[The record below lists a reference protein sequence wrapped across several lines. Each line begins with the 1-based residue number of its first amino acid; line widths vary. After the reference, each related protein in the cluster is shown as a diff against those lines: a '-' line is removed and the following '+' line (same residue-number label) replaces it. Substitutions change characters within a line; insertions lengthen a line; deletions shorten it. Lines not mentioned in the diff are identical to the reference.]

1 MKIAVIVFPGSNCDV
16 DIYEALATV
25 CHADVQYVSHRERSL
40 AGFDAVMLPGGFSY
54 GDYLRAGALA
64 RFTNIMPA
72 IIQMANEGKP
82 VFGTCNGFQI
92 LTEAGLL
99 PGALKHNNSQQFI
112 CKTVPLEVVNN
123 QTLFTTKYQ
132 ARERIALPIA
142 HADGCYVASKE
153 TLNQLEQNHQVVFR
167 YAAENPNGSLR
178 NIAGITNRR
187 GNVLGMM
194 PHPERAVEALLGNT
208 AGRRLFESLL
218 ANGSVKA

>member
-25 CHADVQYVSHRERSL
+25 CHADVQYVSHREKSL

-123 QTLFTTKYQ
+123 QTLFTTEYQ
-132 ARERIALPIA
+132 AHERIALPIA
-142 HADGCYVASKE
+142 HADGCYVASKD
-153 TLNQLEQNHQVVFR
+153 TLDQLEQNHQVVFR

-178 NIAGITNRR
+178 NIAGITNQQ

-194 PHPERAVEALLGNT
+194 PHPERAVEALLGNA

-218 ANGSVKA
+218 TNGTVKA

>member
-25 CHADVQYVSHRERSL
+25 CHADVQYVSHREKSL

-123 QTLFTTKYQ
+123 QTLFTTEYQ
-132 ARERIALPIA
+132 AHERIALPIA
-142 HADGCYVASKE
+142 HADGCYVASKD
-153 TLNQLEQNHQVVFR
+153 TLDQLEQNHQVVFR

-178 NIAGITNRR
+178 NIAGITNQQ

-218 ANGSVKA
+218 TNGTVKA

>member
-25 CHADVQYVSHRERSL
+25 CHADVQYVSHREKSL

-123 QTLFTTKYQ
+123 QTLFTTEYQ
-132 ARERIALPIA
+132 AHERIALPIA
-142 HADGCYVASKE
+142 HADGCYVASKD
-153 TLNQLEQNHQVVFR
+153 TLDQLEQIHQVVFR

-194 PHPERAVEALLGNT
+194 PHPERAVENLLGNT

-218 ANGSVKA
+218 ANGTVKA